1 MSDAEAKGQNIPN
14 PKGSNNPR
22 QGEIL
27 AAAWGIVQ
35 LPLQIV
41 LFGVAIFVLLLIA
54 KAIGIDTFAGTIVG
68 VNATGGFVAF
78 LVFLVGLSFAA
89 FLWWLASR
97 YFQLL
102 TSKQLDQEHLAGLKD
117 LPLALPEG
125 TVRAVLALIVGVVG
139 LPIFLFSNTL
149 GLTDATTGYV
159 NGIIAG
165 VFGFYFGTR
174 TSGVPTQA
182 VAQITAANRQAGEA
196 MAKAASADQRVN
208 QAQNETAQAKDEA
221 AQASRGQT
229 LNTAVDQL
237 QRHIALASTL
247 VQVIGPAL
255 PPGMMPG
262 NLQDLLDKAQ
272 SALGIAKTL
281 TGDTATGDQI
291 KQITD
296 AATALI
302 GGGSSG
308 TSVIGSLISTAS
320 GLLPAAGLA
329 LGPVSGIA
337 LLLGVGWKLGSAE
350 FQRWRARVLA
360 APFASG
366 LVEFGTITPDDA
378 LASLSQSPIFRQA
391 FAQEQSQPGFGAFL
405 ADAVL
410 RDDAADRLWTRY
422 GPDAPDHASVFS
434 SRDELIRGLTEYRRI
449 LLEDRARTDISDADV
464 QSVAA
469 TLAGAANAT
478 IQPKA
483 ESGALTADT
492 ANTLIQAAGNASA
505 APDPPVPAQA
515 AFDALVTLVG
525 HARLDKVDLPSAIAE
540 IR

>member
-1 MSDAEAKGQNIPN
+1 MSDAEAKGQNIPI

-27 AAAWGIVQ
+27 AAAWGVVQ

-208 QAQNETAQAKDEA
+208 QAQNETARAKDEA
-221 AQASRGQT
+221 TQASRGQT
-229 LNTAVDQL
+229 LNTAADQL

-391 FAQEQSQPGFGAFL
+391 FAQDQSQPGFGAFL

-483 ESGALTADT
+483 DPGVLTASS

>member
-1 MSDAEAKGQNIPN
+1 MSDAEAKGQNVPI

-27 AAAWGIVQ
+27 AAAWGVVQ

>member
-1 MSDAEAKGQNIPN
+1 MLTAIPANGQPVLQRYRGTTMSDAEAKGQNIPI

-27 AAAWGIVQ
+27 AAAWGVVQ

-208 QAQNETAQAKDEA
+208 QAQNETARAKDEA
-221 AQASRGQT
+221 TQASRGQT
-229 LNTAVDQL
+229 LNTAADQL

-247 VQVIGPAL
+247 
-255 PPGMMPG
+255 
-262 NLQDLLDKAQ
+262 
-272 SALGIAKTL
+272 
-281 TGDTATGDQI
+281 
-291 KQITD
+291 
-296 AATALI
+296 
-302 GGGSSG
+302 
-308 TSVIGSLISTAS
+308 
-320 GLLPAAGLA
+320 
-329 LGPVSGIA
+329 
-337 LLLGVGWKLGSAE
+337 
-350 FQRWRARVLA
+350 
-360 APFASG
+360 
-366 LVEFGTITPDDA
+366 
-378 LASLSQSPIFRQA
+378 
-391 FAQEQSQPGFGAFL
+391 
-405 ADAVL
+405 
-410 RDDAADRLWTRY
+410 
-422 GPDAPDHASVFS
+422 
-434 SRDELIRGLTEYRRI
+434 
-449 LLEDRARTDISDADV
+449 
-464 QSVAA
+464 
-469 TLAGAANAT
+469 
-478 IQPKA
+478 
-483 ESGALTADT
+483 
-492 ANTLIQAAGNASA
+492 
-505 APDPPVPAQA
+505 
-515 AFDALVTLVG
+515 
-525 HARLDKVDLPSAIAE
+525 
-540 IR
+540 